1 MADEPLRTTTFLLTT
16 ADALAYE
23 QAAGRVTPL
32 GILAL
37 LLWLGLWGS
46 AALLLPPDWAG
57 PRVGWTF
64 SLLVSVLVAIAYVLA
79 LLLLSVRQW
88 LRARRRMK
96 RPTELTLSEWPDRL
110 DVIGGGLMPREIAF
124 PEIRRSLST
133 KAYIF
138 LETDEDV
145 LILPRRA
152 FPEVGAFENLAAR
165 IVGTPRPI
173 LPSDAGPTGAA

>member
-23 QAAGRVTPL
+23 QAAGRVSPL

-57 PRVGWTF
+57 PRIGWTF

-110 DVIGGGLMPREIAF
+110 DVIGGGLMPRDIAF
-124 PEIRRSLST
+124 AEIRRHLST
-133 KAYIF
+133 KAHLF
-138 LETDEDV
+138 LETDEEV

-152 FPEVGAFENLAAR
+152 FPEVGAFEALAAR
-165 IVGTPRPI
+165 IAGTPRPEQ
-173 LPSDAGPTGAA
+173 PPDDAA